1 MTQSADKF
9 DAETRSR
16 TMRAVK
22 SKNTAPEMK
31 VRRLARAMGHRFRLH
46 RKDLPGAPDLVFP
59 KSRKSIFVHGCF
71 WHGHD
76 CARGAR
82 LPKAN
87 ADYWLAKILRNKNRD
102 KDVQQRLKAMGWHVL
117 VVWECELRD
126 IMELK
131 SSLSAFLDIPKMS

>member
-1 MTQSADKF
+1 MSESADKF

-31 VRRLARAMGHRFRLH
+31 VRRLAHALGHRFRLH

-59 KSRKSIFVHGCF
+59 KSRKAIFVHGCF
-71 WHGHD
+71 WHGHT
-76 CARGAR
+76 CARGSR
-82 LPKAN
+82 MPKAN

-102 KDVQQRLKAMGWHVL
+102 QDVQTRLKAMNWNVL
-117 VVWECELRD
+117 VIWECELRD
-126 IMELK
+126 DMELK
-131 SSLSAFLDIPKMS
+131 CRLSAFLDIPDPS